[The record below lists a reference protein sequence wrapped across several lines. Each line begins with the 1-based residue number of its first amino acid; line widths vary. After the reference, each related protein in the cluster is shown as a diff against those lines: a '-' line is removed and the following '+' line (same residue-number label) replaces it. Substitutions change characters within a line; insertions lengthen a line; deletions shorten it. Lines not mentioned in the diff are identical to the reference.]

1 MVLLRNDGL
10 LPLSPNQS
18 VALIGPGVAS
28 TAVLGGGS
36 AMLAPYRQTSVL
48 EAAKARW
55 GGEVIYA
62 EGANLNRAATTVP
75 TEWIGPGGV
84 QAELFDADGF
94 EGAPQLT
101 KRRWAA
107 FNVWH
112 DRNWPESFEQLA
124 VRLRFTVTPEVAG
137 PYRVTGSG
145 FGRTRLMID
154 GEVVLD
160 SAVNGFRGPNATQV
174 GEATLELAAGRTY
187 AFVLEQHPEA
197 GGPQVAITDV
207 GLERQTERDTELR
220 QRPNA
225 PLPWPTW
232 QWSLSAPMSRRSPK
246 VGTVRV
252 WSFRRAKTSS
262 CDEFGR
268 RTHGPSWSST
278 AVPRC
283 FCHGSKKFRP
293 RFSRGIPARRRAT
306 PLSMSCS
313 ATRTQEAGCPPPG
326 PGKNETRRLSFTTQA
341 RLTLCATARSC
352 TLATAGTTPEVWPRW
367 SRSVMEVP
375 TQHSNGACRRWAV
388 MGWT

>member
-36 AMLAPYRQTSVL
+36 TMLAPYRQTSVL
-48 EAAKARW
+48 GAAKARW

-154 GEVVLD
+154 GVVVSD

-207 GLERQTERDTELR
+207 GLERQTERDTELLAEAERAAASADVAVVVVGANEQAESEGWDRTSLELPSR
-220 QRPNA
+220 QDE
-225 PLPWPTW
+225 LV
-232 QWSLSAPMSRRSPK
+232 RR
-246 VGTVRV
+246 VRGG
-252 WSFRRAKTSS
+252 
-262 CDEFGR
+262 EP
-268 RTHGPSWSST
+268 HGPSWFST

-341 RLTLCATARSC
+341 RLTSCATARSC
-352 TLATAGTTPEVWPRW
+352 TLATAGTTPEVWSRW
-367 SRSVMEVP
+367 SRSVTEGP
-375 TQHSNGACRRWAV
+375 TPHSNGARRR
-388 MGWT
+388 